1 MAGGPVGT
9 LFHPGEG
16 KLRGRKRWIAFF
28 HHPGGRLIVDN
39 GAKSALRESGMS
51 LLAPGVVR
59 CEGSFLTG
67 DVIRI
72 CDTEGTEF
80 ARGIAKY
87 SCEEMENAPGKVV
100 VHRDHLV
107 VL

>member
-1 MAGGPVGT
+1 
-9 LFHPGEG
+9 
-16 KLRGRKRWIAFF
+16 
-28 HHPGGRLIVDN
+28 
-39 GAKSALRESGMS
+39 
-51 LLAPGVVR
+51 
-59 CEGSFLTG
+59 LTG

-80 ARGIAKY
+80 ARGIAKF
-87 SCEEMENAPGKVV
+87 SHEEMEDAPGKVV